1 MSYSDKNALQEKNNQ
16 KNQQNS
22 VHTADLNSQQKADRK
37 AQAKAQSQAKA
48 QAARDKKAQK
58 AAEKAALKAAVRE
71 EKRRLSLLRRRRLLR
86 VDDVTVVEESALKKA
101 VIGSVVGNLMEW
113 YDVGVYGYLA
123 VIIGQQFLSDA
134 SSQIQNLFS
143 LAVFAVT
150 FIARPLGGVILGQLG
165 DRLGRKEVLAFTL
178 MVMALATFLIGVLPT
193 YGAIG
198 VAAPILLIALKL
210 VQGFST
216 GGEYAGATTFV
227 TEYAPDKHR
236 GFYAALLDW
245 GSYMGF
251 AVGAAFVSILQIT
264 VTPEFMYSWGWRIP
278 FMIALPLGA
287 IALILRTKIE
297 DTPAFQEAQNNAQD
311 SADAEISEKNSST
324 ASADAPYTP
333 NVRDIEEAIH
343 ATDEGPQGVVGL
355 FKNYWRELLTAFFL
369 VAAANTVG
377 YALTSYM
384 PTYLSTTLHYDAVHG
399 NLLTLPILI
408 LVAFAIPLTGWIS
421 DFTSRRG
428 VLVVAALS
436 AIVLAIPAFML
447 MAHGAVWFTLLGL
460 FFLAVPVALYMGN
473 LAATLPAQFPT
484 ASRFG
489 CMGIAYNAAVA
500 IFGGTAGLIMESLV
514 TITGNDLAPAF
525 WVIATSLIGFVAVFF
540 LQESARQPLPGSMP
554 AVASV
559 EEATELVENQTENPE
574 LDVESLFAEA
584 PVHVLDQQPSV
595 EEAKMELRAAI
606 EAEDEV
612 RQDLR
617 KAKEVTQAA
626 REAVVEA
633 MEAEAEVD
641 ADSGADLDGESAES
655 VESGESAESPE
666 SPESVR

>member
-1 MSYSDKNALQEKNNQ
+1 MSYSDINASENNQ
-16 KNQQNS
+16 KNNQNNNQTTQKLS
-22 VHTADLNSQQKADRK
+22 KADKK
-37 AQAKAQSQAKA
+37 AL
-48 QAARDKKAQK
+48 KAQK
-58 AAEKAALKAAVRE
+58 AAEKAVMKAAIRE
-71 EKRRLSLLRRRRLLR
+71 EKRRVALLRRRRLLR

-101 VIGSVVGNLMEW
+101 VAGSVVGNLMEW

-193 YGAIG
+193 YAVIGA
-198 VAAPILLIALKL
+198 AAPILLIGLKL

-251 AVGAAFVSILQIT
+251 AVGATFVSILQIT
-264 VTPEFMYSWGWRIP
+264 LTPEFMHSWGWRIP

-297 DTPAFQEAQNNAQD
+297 DTPAFQESQ
-311 SADAEISEKNSST
+311 
-324 ASADAPYTP
+324 DAPEPTAAP

-384 PTYLSTTLHYDAVHG
+384 PTYLSTTLHYDPVHG
-399 NLLTLPILI
+399 NLLTLPILVI
-408 LVAFAIPLTGWIS
+408 VAFAIPLTGWIS
-421 DFTSRRG
+421 DFTSRCV
-428 VLVVAALS
+428 VLVSAALS
-436 AIVLAIPAFML
+436 AIILAIPAFML
-447 MAHGAVWFTLLGL
+447 MAHGAVWSTLLGL
-460 FFLAVPVALYMGN
+460 FFLAIPVALYMGN

-484 ASRFG
+484 SSRFG

-500 IFGGTAGLIMESLV
+500 IFGGTAGLIMEALV
-514 TITGNDLAPAF
+514 TFTGNDLAPAF
-525 WVIATSLIGFVAVFF
+525 WVMATSAIGFVAVFF
-540 LQESARQPLPGSMP
+540 LRESARQPLPGSMP

-559 EEATELVENQTENPE
+559 EEATELVENQQENPE
-574 LDVESLFAEA
+574 LDVEELFADA
-584 PVHVLDQQPSV
+584 PIHVLDQQPSV

-606 EAEDEV
+606 EAEDAI

-617 KAKEVTQAA
+617 KAKAVTEAA

-633 MEAEAEVD
+633 MESEETQN
-641 ADSGADLDGESAES
+641 EQ
-655 VESGESAESPE
+655 
-666 SPESVR
+666 